1 MTIRYLTF
9 LLFLF
14 PLLQQAPPSAP
25 PPPRFEEAICQPFSP
40 SPSGSGLIFDPDDFV
55 LIEGDTFE
63 MGCTGEQKNCGD
75 DEKPVHQV
83 TLSDFY
89 IGKYEVTQRQWR
101 MVMGSDPSYFKNC
114 DDCPVEQVSWDDVQE
129 FLKKLNQSL
138 LAGQKPYRLPTE
150 AEWEYAAR
158 GGGKAVLFGNGKNV
172 ADPAEMNFDGDWNP
186 RPYSIVGVDRGRTTP
201 VGSFPANPLG
211 LYDMTGNVWEW
222 CSDWYGSDY
231 YASSPQTNPTGPA
244 SGSSRVVRGGSWSN
258 YPQGCRVAYRVNDT
272 PGDRSSDIGFR
283 LARSL

>member
-1 MTIRYLTF
+1 MTARYLTF

-75 DEKPVHQV
+75 EEKPVHRV

-89 IGKYEVTQRQWR
+89 IDKYEVTQKQWR
-101 MVMGSDPSYFKNC
+101 MVMGSHPRNLYNTGC
-114 DDCPVEQVSWDDVQE
+114 EDCPVEGVSWDAVQK
-129 FLKKLNQSL
+129 FLKKLNRSL
-138 LAGQKPYRLPTE
+138 PAGQKPYRLPTE
-150 AEWEYAAR
+150 AEWEFAAR
-158 GGGKAVLFGNGKNV
+158 GGTQSKNYQFAGSNALEDVGWYISNSYPGNTNGAQK
-172 ADPAEMNFDGDWNP
+172 
-186 RPYSIVGVDRGRTTP
+186 TTRP
-201 VGSFPANPLG
+201 VGQKKANELG
-211 LYDMTGNVWEW
+211 LYDMSGNVFEW
-222 CSDWYGSDY
+222 CMDWFDSDY
-231 YASSPQTNPTGPA
+231 YASSPQTNPTGPT
-244 SGSSRVVRGGSWSN
+244 SGYDRVLRGGSWYSN
-258 YPQGCRVAYRVNDT
+258 PRLCRVALRTCCPPDGHGN
-272 PGDRSSDIGFR
+272 GFGFR